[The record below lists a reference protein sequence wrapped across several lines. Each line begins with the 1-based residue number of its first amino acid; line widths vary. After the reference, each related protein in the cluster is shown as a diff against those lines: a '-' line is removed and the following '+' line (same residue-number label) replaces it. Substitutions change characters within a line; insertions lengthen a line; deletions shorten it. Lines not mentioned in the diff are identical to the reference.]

1 MSVEAQFTLSEDRL
15 YRDEGPE
22 SGLKSIKENRVS
34 ESSVLILSVSQ
45 RLRILSNQ
53 SFFAKVC
60 FTTMLTDGSSKWK
73 KFRSCSER
81 RESPAQRPSMAFFG
95 VLERM
100 HVRRTAA
107 MSPDRPM
114 LHNARMSA
122 SDELFLTQVLSEA
135 AMCTGV
141 SCTVVKPMR
150 ILPAIVNKQL
160 DQAAS

>member
-73 KFRSCSER
+73 KFRSWSERRLCPQTVSSPNIIFRGCSER
-81 RESPAQRPSMAFFG
+81 LQWRAAPQPHRG
-95 VLERM
+95 WLE
-100 HVRRTAA
+100 VSNGLIAAIFSAAA
-107 MSPDRPM
+107 MV
-114 LHNARMSA
+114 
-122 SDELFLTQVLSEA
+122 LTDHPCPTSVQ
-135 AMCTGV
+135 
-141 SCTVVKPMR
+141 
-150 ILPAIVNKQL
+150 PAKGMF
-160 DQAAS
+160 